1 MDGTLSGTPASVPT
15 WLNQSQQTTHGG
27 TALPTAPQP
36 TQQSGAASS
45 SEGTEESGADLV
57 LPASGIPP
65 IPQHLLKMIKQ
76 GKFVDLPDLLPEA
89 LREAQFTKVRES
101 KDETKRKKHSISS
114 PLDWMAA
121 FSSYMAVAVHLKPQR
136 AFELAGYTSII
147 SNLAREGRGQ
157 AWLRYDLLFRQAA
170 AINPELQWHKREPDI
185 WLMAVMEAVG
195 SSSTRPAYQQGQ
207 PPPAQHDMIC
217 RRWNRGSCTL
227 PYCRYRHVC
236 FACREAGHIT
246 RECPSIAPR
255 SANRQA
261 TK

>member
-1 MDGTLSGTPASVPT
+1 M
-15 WLNQSQQTTHGG
+15 
-27 TALPTAPQP
+27 LP
-36 TQQSGAASS
+36 
-45 SEGTEESGADLV
+45 V
-57 LPASGIPP
+57 SGIPP

-76 GKFVDLPDLLPEA
+76 GKFVDLPNLLPEA
-89 LREAQFTKVRES
+89 LREAQFTKARES

-136 AFELAGYTSII
+136 AFELAGYTSIV
-147 SNLAREGRGQ
+147 SNLTMEGRGQ
-157 AWLRYDLLFRQAA
+157 TWLRYNLLFRQAA

-185 WLMAVMEAVG
+185 WLMAATEAVG

-227 PYCRYRHVC
+227 PYCRYRHEC